1 MIHFEKIPRVHQ
13 NKNGEKMAENRHS
26 IEERVE
32 LSLLYDFYGALLKEN
47 QRRMFEGSILDDY
60 NLAEIAEDENITR
73 QGVHDAIKRACKQLR
88 EYEQKLGLVEK
99 FEKQKELVKKL
110 HIILKG
116 MNIGDEGEL
125 EEVYS
130 IIDRDT
136 RRRIRLLP
144 KFKKCQEKYLTYF
157 FCCIILFKVS
167 EKVLCVQILYIS
179 ICCSVFINKYICS
192 KGGCYGIR

>member
-1 MIHFEKIPRVHQ
+1 MIHFEKIPRVYQ

-47 QRRMFEGSILDDY
+47 QRRMFEASILDDY

-125 EEVYS
+125 EGVYS
-130 IIDRDT
+130 IID
-136 RRRIRLLP
+136 
-144 KFKKCQEKYLTYF
+144 E
-157 FCCIILFKVS
+157 ILD
-167 EKVLCVQILYIS
+167 EE
-179 ICCSVFINKYICS
+179 
-192 KGGCYGIR
+192 

>member
-47 QRRMFEGSILDDY
+47 QRRMFEASILDDY

-116 MNIGDEGEL
+116 MNIGDEGEIGRASCR
-125 EEVYS
+125 ERV
-130 IIDRDT
+130 
-136 RRRIRLLP
+136 
-144 KFKKCQEKYLTYF
+144 
-157 FCCIILFKVS
+157 
-167 EKVLCVQILYIS
+167 
-179 ICCSVFINKYICS
+179 
-192 KGGCYGIR
+192 

>member
-26 IEERVE
+26 IEERLE

-47 QRRMFEGSILDDY
+47 QRRMFEASILDDY

-130 IIDRDT
+130 IID
-136 RRRIRLLP
+136 
-144 KFKKCQEKYLTYF
+144 E
-157 FCCIILFKVS
+157 ILD
-167 EKVLCVQILYIS
+167 EE
-179 ICCSVFINKYICS
+179 
-192 KGGCYGIR
+192 

>member
-60 NLAEIAEDENITR
+60 NLAEKAEDENITR

-130 IIDRDT
+130 IID
-136 RRRIRLLP
+136 
-144 KFKKCQEKYLTYF
+144 E
-157 FCCIILFKVS
+157 ILD
-167 EKVLCVQILYIS
+167 EE
-179 ICCSVFINKYICS
+179 
-192 KGGCYGIR
+192 

>member
-1 MIHFEKIPRVHQ
+1 MLKMIHFEKIPRVHQ

-47 QRRMFEGSILDDY
+47 QRRMFEASILDDY

-130 IIDRDT
+130 IID
-136 RRRIRLLP
+136 
-144 KFKKCQEKYLTYF
+144 E
-157 FCCIILFKVS
+157 ILD
-167 EKVLCVQILYIS
+167 EE
-179 ICCSVFINKYICS
+179 
-192 KGGCYGIR
+192 

>member
-47 QRRMFEGSILDDY
+47 QRRMFEASILDDY

-73 QGVHDAIKRACKQLR
+73 QGVHDAIKRVCKQLR
-88 EYEQKLGLVEK
+88 EYEQKLGLIEK

-130 IIDRDT
+130 IID
-136 RRRIRLLP
+136 
-144 KFKKCQEKYLTYF
+144 E
-157 FCCIILFKVS
+157 ILD
-167 EKVLCVQILYIS
+167 EE
-179 ICCSVFINKYICS
+179 
-192 KGGCYGIR
+192 

>member
-32 LSLLYDFYGALLKEN
+32 LSLLYDLYGALLKEN
-47 QRRMFEGSILDDY
+47 QRRMFEASILDDY

-73 QGVHDAIKRACKQLR
+73 HGVHDAIKRACKQLR

-130 IIDRDT
+130 IID
-136 RRRIRLLP
+136 
-144 KFKKCQEKYLTYF
+144 E
-157 FCCIILFKVS
+157 ILD
-167 EKVLCVQILYIS
+167 EE
-179 ICCSVFINKYICS
+179 
-192 KGGCYGIR
+192 

>member
-1 MIHFEKIPRVHQ
+1 MIHFENIPRVHQ

-47 QRRMFEGSILDDY
+47 QRRMFEASILDDY

-88 EYEQKLGLVEK
+88 EYEQKLGLIEK

-130 IIDRDT
+130 IID
-136 RRRIRLLP
+136 
-144 KFKKCQEKYLTYF
+144 E
-157 FCCIILFKVS
+157 ILD
-167 EKVLCVQILYIS
+167 EE
-179 ICCSVFINKYICS
+179 
-192 KGGCYGIR
+192 

>member
-13 NKNGEKMAENRHS
+13 NKNGEKMAETRYS

-47 QRRMFEGSILDDY
+47 QRRMFEASILDDY

-130 IIDRDT
+130 IID
-136 RRRIRLLP
+136 
-144 KFKKCQEKYLTYF
+144 E
-157 FCCIILFKVS
+157 ILD
-167 EKVLCVQILYIS
+167 EE
-179 ICCSVFINKYICS
+179 
-192 KGGCYGIR
+192 

>member
-47 QRRMFEGSILDDY
+47 QRRMFEASILYDY

-130 IIDRDT
+130 IID
-136 RRRIRLLP
+136 
-144 KFKKCQEKYLTYF
+144 E
-157 FCCIILFKVS
+157 ILD
-167 EKVLCVQILYIS
+167 EE
-179 ICCSVFINKYICS
+179 
-192 KGGCYGIR
+192 

>member
-1 MIHFEKIPRVHQ
+1 MIHFEKIPIVYQ

-47 QRRMFEGSILDDY
+47 QRRMFEASILDDY

-130 IIDRDT
+130 IID
-136 RRRIRLLP
+136 
-144 KFKKCQEKYLTYF
+144 E
-157 FCCIILFKVS
+157 ILD
-167 EKVLCVQILYIS
+167 EE
-179 ICCSVFINKYICS
+179 
-192 KGGCYGIR
+192 

>member
-47 QRRMFEGSILDDY
+47 QRRMFEASILDDY

-73 QGVHDAIKRACKQLR
+73 QGVYDAIKRACKQLR

-116 MNIGDEGEL
+116 LNIGDEGEL

-130 IIDRDT
+130 IID
-136 RRRIRLLP
+136 
-144 KFKKCQEKYLTYF
+144 E
-157 FCCIILFKVS
+157 ILD
-167 EKVLCVQILYIS
+167 EE
-179 ICCSVFINKYICS
+179 
-192 KGGCYGIR
+192 

>member
-1 MIHFEKIPRVHQ
+1 MINFEKIPRVHQ
-13 NKNGEKMAENRHS
+13 NKTGEKMAENRHS
-26 IEERVE
+26 IEEREE

-130 IIDRDT
+130 IID
-136 RRRIRLLP
+136 
-144 KFKKCQEKYLTYF
+144 E
-157 FCCIILFKVS
+157 ILD
-167 EKVLCVQILYIS
+167 EE
-179 ICCSVFINKYICS
+179 
-192 KGGCYGIR
+192 

>member
-47 QRRMFEGSILDDY
+47 QRRMFEASILDDY

-73 QGVHDAIKRACKQLR
+73 QGVHEAIKRACKQLR

-130 IIDRDT
+130 IID
-136 RRRIRLLP
+136 
-144 KFKKCQEKYLTYF
+144 E
-157 FCCIILFKVS
+157 ILD
-167 EKVLCVQILYIS
+167 EE
-179 ICCSVFINKYICS
+179 
-192 KGGCYGIR
+192 

>member
-13 NKNGEKMAENRHS
+13 NNNGEKMAENRHS

-130 IIDRDT
+130 IID
-136 RRRIRLLP
+136 
-144 KFKKCQEKYLTYF
+144 E
-157 FCCIILFKVS
+157 ILD
-167 EKVLCVQILYIS
+167 EE
-179 ICCSVFINKYICS
+179 
-192 KGGCYGIR
+192 

>member
-47 QRRMFEGSILDDY
+47 QRRMFEASILDDY

-88 EYEQKLGLVEK
+88 EYEQKLGLIEK

-130 IIDRDT
+130 IID
-136 RRRIRLLP
+136 
-144 KFKKCQEKYLTYF
+144 E
-157 FCCIILFKVS
+157 ILD
-167 EKVLCVQILYIS
+167 E
-179 ICCSVFINKYICS
+179 
-192 KGGCYGIR
+192 G

>member
-1 MIHFEKIPRVHQ
+1 MIHFEKIPRVYQ

-47 QRRMFEGSILDDY
+47 QRRMFEASILDDY

-130 IIDRDT
+130 IID
-136 RRRIRLLP
+136 
-144 KFKKCQEKYLTYF
+144 E
-157 FCCIILFKVS
+157 ILD
-167 EKVLCVQILYIS
+167 E
-179 ICCSVFINKYICS
+179 
-192 KGGCYGIR
+192 

>member
-47 QRRMFEGSILDDY
+47 QRRMIEGSILDDY

-130 IIDRDT
+130 IID
-136 RRRIRLLP
+136 
-144 KFKKCQEKYLTYF
+144 E
-157 FCCIILFKVS
+157 ILD
-167 EKVLCVQILYIS
+167 EE
-179 ICCSVFINKYICS
+179 
-192 KGGCYGIR
+192 

>member
-26 IEERVE
+26 IEERLE

-47 QRRMFEGSILDDY
+47 QRRMFEASILDDY

-88 EYEQKLGLVEK
+88 EYEQKLGLIEK

-130 IIDRDT
+130 IID
-136 RRRIRLLP
+136 
-144 KFKKCQEKYLTYF
+144 E
-157 FCCIILFKVS
+157 ILD
-167 EKVLCVQILYIS
+167 EE
-179 ICCSVFINKYICS
+179 
-192 KGGCYGIR
+192 

>member
-47 QRRMFEGSILDDY
+47 QRRMFEASILDDY

-73 QGVHDAIKRACKQLR
+73 QGVHDVIKRACKQLR

-130 IIDRDT
+130 IID
-136 RRRIRLLP
+136 
-144 KFKKCQEKYLTYF
+144 E
-157 FCCIILFKVS
+157 ILD
-167 EKVLCVQILYIS
+167 EE
-179 ICCSVFINKYICS
+179 
-192 KGGCYGIR
+192 

>member
-125 EEVYS
+125 EEV
-130 IIDRDT
+130 
-136 RRRIRLLP
+136 
-144 KFKKCQEKYLTYF
+144 
-157 FCCIILFKVS
+157 
-167 EKVLCVQILYIS
+167 
-179 ICCSVFINKYICS
+179 
-192 KGGCYGIR
+192 

>member
-1 MIHFEKIPRVHQ
+1 MIHFEKIPIVHQ

-47 QRRMFEGSILDDY
+47 QRRMFEASILDDY

-130 IIDRDT
+130 IID
-136 RRRIRLLP
+136 
-144 KFKKCQEKYLTYF
+144 E
-157 FCCIILFKVS
+157 ILD
-167 EKVLCVQILYIS
+167 EE
-179 ICCSVFINKYICS
+179 
-192 KGGCYGIR
+192 

>member
-1 MIHFEKIPRVHQ
+1 MIHFEKIPRVYQ

-47 QRRMFEGSILDDY
+47 QRRMFEASILDDY
-60 NLAEIAEDENITR
+60 NLAEIAEDENNTR

-130 IIDRDT
+130 IID
-136 RRRIRLLP
+136 
-144 KFKKCQEKYLTYF
+144 E
-157 FCCIILFKVS
+157 ILD
-167 EKVLCVQILYIS
+167 EE
-179 ICCSVFINKYICS
+179 
-192 KGGCYGIR
+192 

>member
-1 MIHFEKIPRVHQ
+1 MIHFEKIPRVYQ

-47 QRRMFEGSILDDY
+47 QRRMFEASILDDY

-130 IIDRDT
+130 IMD
-136 RRRIRLLP
+136 
-144 KFKKCQEKYLTYF
+144 E
-157 FCCIILFKVS
+157 ILD
-167 EKVLCVQILYIS
+167 EE
-179 ICCSVFINKYICS
+179 
-192 KGGCYGIR
+192 